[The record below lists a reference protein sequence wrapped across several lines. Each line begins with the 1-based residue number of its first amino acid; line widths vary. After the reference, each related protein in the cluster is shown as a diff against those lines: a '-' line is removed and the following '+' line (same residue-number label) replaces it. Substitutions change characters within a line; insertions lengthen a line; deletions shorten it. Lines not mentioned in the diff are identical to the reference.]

1 LTGQQALPLAM
12 TAAAQSLP
20 VINFMFQF
28 FATII
33 AVSAAHIMLVVRFVY
48 KLMNNTAGTC

>member
-1 LTGQQALPLAM
+1 M

-20 VINFMFQF
+20 VINFVFQF

-48 KLMNNTAGTC
+48 KLMNNTTGTC

>member
-1 LTGQQALPLAM
+1 M

-20 VINFMFQF
+20 VINFVFQF
-28 FATII
+28 FATIV

-48 KLMNNTAGTC
+48 KLMNNITSTC